1 MDRSFACAWHDFN
14 YYYGV
19 LGGVS
24 LCCKAG
30 VASAL
35 ARMEQT
41 HCKGSLDYYIETL
54 IMHIVTTSR
63 LPGGLNR

>member
-1 MDRSFACAWHDFN
+1 MLGMISTR
-14 YYYGV
+14 YYYVV
-19 LGGVS
+19 LGGVP

-41 HCKGSLDYYIETL
+41 HCKGSLDYYIGSS
-54 IMHIVTTSR
+54 IMYIVTTPR